1 MYSRSLFSSARL
13 CIMMTFIAVALS
25 SFSIGLIPFMVE
37 FKEGESNA
45 MAYVIAIVFWGGFL
59 GSLIA
64 TYLTKRTLYRYRET
78 LIRKGYIE
86 RNKMIGIISFSKDW
100 KMWILYGITIVGVIL
115 IITDIIFGYIPEKV
129 MFPMMSITILS
140 FAIHC
145 VMDGKYYTVY
155 KRMKED
161 VGNGTNR

>member
-13 CIMMTFIAVALS
+13 YIMMTFIAVALS

-45 MAYVIAIVFWGGFL
+45 MAYIIAIVFWVGFL

-64 TYLTKRTLYRYRET
+64 TYLTKRTLYRYGET

-86 RNKMIGIISFSKDW
+86 KNQRIAIISFSKDW
-100 KMWILYGITIVGVIL
+100 KMWILYGITMVGVVL
-115 IITDIIFGYIPEKV
+115 IVTDIIFGYIPEKV
-129 MFPMMSITILS
+129 MFPMISVTILS

-145 VMDGKYYTVY
+145 VIDGKYYTVY

>member
-1 MYSRSLFSSARL
+1 
-13 CIMMTFIAVALS
+13 
-25 SFSIGLIPFMVE
+25 
-37 FKEGESNA
+37 
-45 MAYVIAIVFWGGFL
+45 MAYIIAIVFWVGFL

-64 TYLTKRTLYRYRET
+64 TYLTKRTLYRYGET

-86 RNKMIGIISFSKDW
+86 KNQRIGIISFSKDW
-100 KMWILYGITIVGVIL
+100 KMWILYGITMVGVVL
-115 IITDIIFGYIPEKV
+115 IVTDIIFGYIPEKV
-129 MFPMMSITILS
+129 MFPMISVTILS